1 MIAMLAKFLNNS
13 HPCNEIKYKSK
24 VIAIIFPICNE
35 RVDLLVMNGFQL
47 HAYVSVIDFRV
58 F

>member
-1 MIAMLAKFLNNS
+1 MLAKFLNNS